1 MKLRQFQLNWI
12 IDNKTLAFLSLLYTH
27 APACTH
33 IQAKRAWA
41 VVYIGYVGSREPQD
55 RYINSSYASFILY
68 NLPLRELMESKFR
81 EPMT

>member
-1 MKLRQFQLNWI
+1 MKSRQFQYDRI

-41 VVYIGYVGSREPQD
+41 VVYIDRMGSREPHVMIYQQFP
-55 RYINSSYASFILY
+55 ASFILY